1 MPGGMRRVIAHHPSK
16 SLMFP
21 LENRT
26 PWPELMSSDVAG
38 NRIKSSH
45 SRGRWRKNGAALKGI
60 TVQLSVVHYM
70 DVTGG

>member
-1 MPGGMRRVIAHHPSK
+1 
-16 SLMFP
+16 
-21 LENRT
+21 
-26 PWPELMSSDVAG
+26 MSSDVAG

-70 DVTGG
+70 AVTGG